1 MHDIVKTNVRT
12 KKWVIKTQVGDQQNK
27 HNIKNK
33 SSKTINKRNTKR
45 ENIEV

>member
-1 MHDIVKTNVRT
+1 MHDVVKTNLRT
-12 KKWVIKTQVGDQQNK
+12 KTWVIKTQVGDQQNK

-33 SSKTINKRNTKR
+33 SSKTIKTNTKR